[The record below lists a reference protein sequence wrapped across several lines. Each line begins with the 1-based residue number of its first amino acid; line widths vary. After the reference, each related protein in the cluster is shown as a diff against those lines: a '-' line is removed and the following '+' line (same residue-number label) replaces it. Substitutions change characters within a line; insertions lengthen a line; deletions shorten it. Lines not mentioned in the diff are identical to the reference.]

1 MEHSHTKKTAVAS
14 SQNAASFSLAKSYYF
29 FANSIFQSVTL
40 FSFFWQRPE
49 TTYTSRNIYITG
61 HENTSSKIFQA
72 SKKSLKNDSSAEESS
87 IERTLDQLTEKIN
100 TLNRKIERT
109 LHGRKKDAPPTE
121 TLKIKL
127 QTCIKQIS
135 NLLSE
140 LDEVGPPPYPVL
152 QWDAE
157 RKKLDEMRKE
167 LEKRLYMKFL
177 EKEIQ
182 DESSKQGISPPSD
195 ASTIAAQVMG
205 ELQVNSEEEDEFL
218 KSLASKAG
226 FQKLQK
232 KMKLTMNDTGG
243 NMDSHKDKNKSNQ
256 KSGSKATMATSIPE
270 LDEESD
276 EPPPANSSLLGGVDV
291 NKLLENLSGFSDAK
305 SEYSDES
312 SESESSEDKKEPTKT
327 GLDFGVGNISKQTLL
342 QKLGNSKVSSEESE
356 SVSSVETTEES
367 PKSKKQ
373 EKVVFGDPKDK
384 DSTKELIDQLGRL
397 KGLKKKQT
405 KEKYPS
411 KVSKKGDR
419 RDSSKRPKSVDNEDQ
434 PTTKVVKKPP
444 TGSLR
449 FRPKPPSLRIKDPS
463 KTRELTKD
471 PSKTRELTKTEKIK
485 DLKDRP
491 KEKLTLS
498 DFGGANTF
506 EILKMLSQMR
516 TQPIEESSESEQSLV
531 QTEELSCDFNPLTC
545 PLIES
550 FGTAE
555 EMNKKGL
562 IRSKKGFNLKGAD
575 KSKRYQM
582 EDTNVSAFPFCD
594 CKDLALF
601 CVFDGHAGRE
611 CADELTKI
619 FPKILFHYWNKYN
632 KDRKCTDLSQVF
644 TETYKEVD
652 ELLKKFEDEGS
663 TATTIVIW
671 RTPDGKRYFQCA
683 NLGDSAAFLYK
694 EGKAIA
700 VTLDHKLSVPSER
713 KRIEDSGTVLEP
725 TQTRLNGL
733 AVSRAFGD
741 HFAKSVEPGI
751 ISVPH
756 IYKATEISP
765 KATRIIVASDGL
777 WDVMGGQLAFDTVK
791 SIKDSS
797 KAAKKLVKSAIK
809 NSKCNDNVTVT
820 VINFR

>member
-1 MEHSHTKKTAVAS
+1 MEHSRTKKQPAF
-14 SQNAASFSLAKSYYF
+14 SQNGSPFSLAKSYYF

-49 TTYTSRNIYITG
+49 TTYPSRNIYITG
-61 HENTSSKIFQA
+61 HENTSSKIFQT

-100 TLNRKIERT
+100 TLNKKIERT
-109 LHGRKKDAPPTE
+109 LQGRKKDAPPTE

-152 QWDAE
+152 QWEAE

-195 ASTIAAQVMG
+195 ASTIVAQVMVD
-205 ELQVNSEEEDEFL
+205 LQVNSEEEEFL
-218 KSLASKAG
+218 KSLTSKTG
-226 FQKLQK
+226 FIKLQNK
-232 KMKLTMNDTGG
+232 IKRTMNDSGG
-243 NMDSHKDKNKSNQ
+243 NMDSHKDHKNKSNQ
-256 KSGSKATMATSIPE
+256 KSGSKATMANSIPE

-276 EPPPANSSLLGGVDV
+276 EPPPSNSSLLGGVDV

-305 SEYSDES
+305 SEFSDES
-312 SESESSEDKKEPTKT
+312 SESESSEEKQEPLGAKST
-327 GLDFGVGNISKQTLL
+327 GFDFGVGNLSKQDLL
-342 QKLGNSKVSSEESE
+342 QKLGNPTVSSEESE
-356 SVSSVETTEES
+356 SETSDETTEES
-367 PKSKKQ
+367 PKPKKQ

-384 DSTKELIDQLGRL
+384 DSTKELIEQIGRL

-405 KEKYPS
+405 KEKYPQ

-419 RDSSKRPKSVDNEDQ
+419 RDSNKRPKSVDDEDK
-434 PTTKVVKKPP
+434 PVTKVVKKP
-444 TGSLR
+444 TAHHGSLR
-449 FRPKPPSLRIKDPS
+449 FRTKPPSLRIKDS
-463 KTRELTKD
+463 
-471 PSKTRELTKTEKIK
+471 SKTRELTKTEKIK

-491 KEKLTLS
+491 KEKLNLS

-516 TQPIEESSESEQSLV
+516 TQPIEESSESEQSLAHDK
-531 QTEELSCDFNPLTC
+531 TDELGDFNPMTC

-562 IRSKKGFNLKGAD
+562 IRGKKGFNLKGTD
-575 KSKRYQM
+575 KSQRYQM

-601 CVFDGHAGRE
+601 CVFDGHAGRKV
-611 CADELTKI
+611 ADELTTV
-619 FPKILFHYWNKYN
+619 FPKILFQYWNKYN
-632 KDRKCTDLSQVF
+632 KDRKCTDLSQIF
-644 TETYKEVD
+644 TETYREVD
-652 ELLKKFEDEGS
+652 EQLKKFEDEGS

-683 NLGDSAAFLYK
+683 NLGDSSAFLYR

-700 VTLDHKLSVPSER
+700 LTQDHKLSVQSER
-713 KRIEDSGTVLEP
+713 KRIEETGTVLEP
-725 TQTRLNGL
+725 KKTRLNGL
-733 AVSRAFGD
+733 AVTRAFGD
-741 HFAKSVEPGI
+741 HFAKTVEPGI

-756 IYKATEISP
+756 IFKATEIIA
-765 KATRIIVASDGL
+765 KDTRIILASDGL
-777 WDVMGGQLAFDTVK
+777 WDVMGGQLAFDKVK
-791 SIKDSS
+791 SIKESN
-797 KAAKKLVKSAIK
+797 KAANKLVNSAIK

-820 VINFR
+820 VINLR